1 MISYEKIVWNAS
13 EKKDIDA
20 INDYSYAIKKNHEY
34 PQAFMER
41 GIRYSKIGKYRES
54 IIDLTTAIQ
63 KKNELYYPRCFLER
77 GKTYLRLKKYKEA
90 KSDFSKMYRLN
101 NISSEGIEKALLYR
115 SIANIFLKKPCIDL
129 NRFEYD
135 LMNAKFCISEIYI
148 ANERRYLIGLNYSLK
163 KNYELAIS
171 YFSNII
177 SEDPEFFKR
186 NIEYFDL
193 IPIDMK
199 LLFKVEL
206 NI

>member
-20 INDYSYAIKKNHEY
+20 INDYSYAIKKNNEY

-41 GIRYSKIGKYRES
+41 GIRYRKTGWYRLA
-54 IIDLTTAIQ
+54 IIDLSKAIQ
-63 KKNELYYPRCFLER
+63 KRNKLYYPRCFLER
-77 GKTYLRLKKYKEA
+77 GKSYLRLKKYKEA
-90 KSDFSKMYRLN
+90 NSDFSKMCRLN
-101 NISSEGIEKALLYR
+101 NICREGIEKALLYG
-115 SIANIFLKKPCIDL
+115 SIANIFLKKPSLDL
-129 NRFEYD
+129 IRFEFD
-135 LMNAKFCISEIYI
+135 LMEAKFCISEIYT
-148 ANERRYLIGLNYSLK
+148 ANERRYIIGLNYSLK
-163 KNYELAIS
+163 KHYPLAIA
-171 YFSNII
+171 YFSEII